1 MEHQVFFV
9 DTYFRDF
16 TYPGTKYCN
25 ELLIWAYPE
34 NLVEIGLVVEAVDEL
49 CTDICILGFGSSA
62 MNLILMCSMN
72 FMPISYQTDTEFIM
86 VIHSYYP
93 SILFWK

>member
-1 MEHQVFFV
+1 MYVI
-9 DTYFRDF
+9 
-16 TYPGTKYCN
+16 
-25 ELLIWAYPE
+25 LILSKHFLYNA
-34 NLVEIGLVVEAVDEL
+34 IIHEAL
-49 CTDICILGFGSSA
+49 SQTDICILGFGSSA

-93 SILFWK
+93 SILLWRYIFSYREMIQEFKIKNWNGLFNMYLI